1 MSRTLVMHKITVGDR
16 TFSANEELKIVAKDK
31 PVFEGRIAFVNG
43 YHADSPGGVWNAV
56 LDIDPDHPHFGKLDG
71 DNLDEKDRDSDNDVY
86 TQQENEEDIIREEEL
101 IALEKKLGIKN
112 GIQRLNI
119 KKEIKEI
126 EKRRDKFYGY
136 WNLRENGLK
145 ASQLYATYFNAENHQ
160 YFVNGSHGL
169 ASSAAHRI
177 DHAIALGYVWAK
189 KFWGIKP
196 KTEIDQQ
203 KIEDPYQET
212 FSPAYTPVSIVGHSQ
227 GSTGAFGF
235 ALGVLHY
242 AAELKWDAVPINLIV
257 LGTHQPKNLT
267 GDEYEE
273 YVYTIRN
280 FYEVNANIFEGRF
293 WRGVFGKKDKK
304 VQKHLS
310 RLAQIFSFRFNK
322 IKKDRGIYEHLK
334 ELQMF
339 NTLKERA
346 IQFTF
351 ANDRPDFTAKDGD
364 IPEID
369 NACNAK
375 GSFSLYSIEFFEKES
390 DMPAGYLEK
399 YQKRRLLI
407 DNPGVVLIPK
417 YVANQRV
424 VLKKKKKKEKL
435 KEVQAAPENDDFNLW
450 DTYVNVAKDWGN
462 AFSIFYFLR
471 KEVAKNNTAKTRK
484 KLRKAKR
491 DMIYQY
497 GRVQEADLYTHFT
510 PVSLVINELLLED
523 WDKILPDDSI
533 GIRSSV
539 WDRMA
544 SVGDAKFYRVNTIF
558 DKDEYTY
565 EPLNQEQYKS
575 EIGDLITKKQKMIR
589 PVNSTYVQD
598 VIDAFVN
605 DNQTALGNIYEE
617 KDHKIKIRAAKAL
630 EQELAK
636 KYDR

>member
-1 MSRTLVMHKITVGDR
+1 MSRTLVIHKVTAGER
-16 TFSANEELKIVAKDK
+16 TFSVNEELNLVAKDK
-31 PVFEGRIAFVNG
+31 PIFEGRIAFVNG
-43 YHADSPGGVWNAV
+43 YHSDAPGGIWNAIV
-56 LDIDPDHPHFGKLDG
+56 DIDPDHPHFGKLDG
-71 DNLDEKDRDSDNDVY
+71 KNLDENDRDSDDDVY
-86 TQQENEEDIIREEEL
+86 TQQENEADIIREEEL
-101 IALEKKLGIKN
+101 IALEKELGIKDVF
-112 GIQRLNI
+112 
-119 KKEIKEI
+119 KKRTIEREIKEI

-145 ASQLYATYFNAENHQ
+145 ASHLYASYFNAENHQ

-177 DHAIALGYVWAK
+177 DHAIALGYAWAK
-189 KFWGIKP
+189 EHWGIKP
-196 KTEIDQQ
+196 KKEVDQQ
-203 KIEDPYQET
+203 KSEDPYQET

-242 AAELKWDAVPINLIV
+242 AAELDWDAVPINLIV

-273 YVYTIRN
+273 FVYNIRN

-293 WRGVFGKKDKK
+293 WKGIFGKKDKK
-304 VQKHLS
+304 VLKHLS

-339 NTLKERA
+339 HTLKDRA

-351 ANDRPDFTAKDGD
+351 ANDRPDFTSKDGD

-369 NACNAK
+369 NACNTK

-390 DMPAGYLEK
+390 DIPAGYLEQ
-399 YQKRRLLI
+399 YQKRRLSI

-417 YVANQRV
+417 YIANQRV
-424 VLKKKKKKEKL
+424 VLKKEKKKEAL
-435 KEVQAAPENDDFNLW
+435 SEVQTTPENDDFDLW
-450 DTYVNVAKDWGN
+450 DTYINVAKDWGN
-462 AFSIFYFLR
+462 AFSTYYFLR
-471 KEVAKNNTAKTRK
+471 KELAENNTAKARK
-484 KLRKAKR
+484 KLRKAKKE
-491 DMIYQY
+491 MIYQY

-510 PVSLVINELLLED
+510 PVSLVINKLLLKD
-523 WDKILPDDSI
+523 WNTVVPDDSI

-558 DKDEYTY
+558 DKDEYVY

-575 EIGDLITKKQKMIR
+575 EIEDLVTKKQKMIR
-589 PVNSTYVQD
+589 PVQSAYVQN

-605 DNQTALGNIYEE
+605 DDQEALSKIYKEP
-617 KDHKIKIRAAKAL
+617 DHKITQKQAKTL
-630 EQELAK
+630 EQQLAK
-636 KYDR
+636 KYV